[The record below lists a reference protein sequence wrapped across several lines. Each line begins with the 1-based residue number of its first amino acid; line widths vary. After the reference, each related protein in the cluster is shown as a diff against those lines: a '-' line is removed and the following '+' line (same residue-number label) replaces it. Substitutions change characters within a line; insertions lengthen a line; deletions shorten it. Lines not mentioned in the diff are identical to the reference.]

1 MSVEKVK
8 KYFQGTEMEGR
19 VIELAES
26 SATVDL
32 AAQALGTEP
41 DRIAKT
47 LSFLIDDQPIVI
59 VASGETRV
67 DNKKFK
73 QYFHKKAKMIPFE
86 TVEAWTGFAP
96 GGVCPFALK
105 EGVRVYLDQSLKKYD
120 TVFPAAGSG
129 NSAIEMT
136 MDQLERFSGY
146 QEWVDVAK

>member
-73 QYFHKKAKMIPFE
+73 QHFHKKAKMIPFE

-105 EGVRVYLDQSLKKYD
+105 EGARVYLDQSLKKYD